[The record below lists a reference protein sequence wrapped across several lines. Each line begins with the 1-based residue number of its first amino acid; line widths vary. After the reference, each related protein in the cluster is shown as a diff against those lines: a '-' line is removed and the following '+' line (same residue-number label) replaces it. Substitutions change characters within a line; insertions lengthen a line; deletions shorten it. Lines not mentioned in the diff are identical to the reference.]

1 MITHSKPTI
10 EQDDIRAI
18 SDVLNTGQIAQGPMV
33 GKFEKELSKFIG
45 VKGGVATNSGTS
57 ALHLALLALDIKKGD
72 EVIIPSYVCTALLN
86 TINYVHAKPVIA
98 DINTEDFNISVAD
111 IEKKINYRTKAIIVP
126 HMFGLAADIDEILNF
141 GIPVIED
148 CAQSI
153 GATYKG
159 KMVGSFGVI
168 SMFSFYATKM
178 LATGEGGMV
187 VSNSDELLERM
198 RDLRDYDF
206 KSNYKVRYN
215 YKMTDMQ
222 AALGISQLSKLPTFI
237 DKRKLIARYYSEE
250 FSRLEVILPTAK
262 KYKEHIFYRYVI
274 KTIKDADIKR
284 CFDDFK
290 KKNVICD
297 SPVYKPLHVYL
308 GLSKKDFIN
317 TEEITNSAISIPI
330 YPSLTSNELNYISG
344 IVKDV
349 LK

>member
-1 MITHSKPTI
+1 M
-10 EQDDIRAI
+10 EQDDIKAV
-18 SDVLNTGQIAQGPMV
+18 SEVLDSGQIAQGPKV
-33 GKFEKELSKFIG
+33 VEFEKELSKFID

-57 ALHLALLALDIKKGD
+57 ALHLALLALDIKEGD

-86 TINYVHAKPVIA
+86 AINYVHAKPVIT
-98 DINTEDFNISVAD
+98 DINMEDFNMSVSD
-111 IEKKINYRTKAIIVP
+111 IEKKIDEKTKAIIVP

-141 GIPVIED
+141 GVPIIED

-168 SMFSFYATKM
+168 SIFSFYATKM
-178 LATGEGGMV
+178 LATGEGGMA

-198 RDLRDYDF
+198 RDLREYDF

-237 DKRKLIARYYSEE
+237 DKRKLIARYYSKE
-250 FSRLEVILPTAK
+250 FSRLEVVLPTTK
-262 KYKEHIFYRYVI
+262 KYKEHIFYRYVVR
-274 KTIKDADIKR
+274 TNKDTDIKK
-284 CFDDFK
+284 CFDGFK

-317 TEEITNSAISIPI
+317 TEEIMNSAISIPI
-330 YPSLTSNELNYISG
+330 YPSLTENEMNYVSS
-344 IVKDV
+344 IVKEV

>member
-18 SDVLNTGQIAQGPMV
+18 SEVLNTWQIAQGPTV
-33 GKFEKELSKFIG
+33 DKFEKELSEFIG

-57 ALHLALLALDIKKGD
+57 AIHLALLALDIKEGD

-98 DINTEDFNISVAD
+98 DINREDFNISVSD
-111 IEKKINYRTKAIIVP
+111 IEKKIDGKTKAIIIP
-126 HMFGLAADIDEILNF
+126 HMFGLAADIEEILNF
-141 GIPVIED
+141 GVPVIED

-159 KMVGSFGVI
+159 KKVGSFGVI
-168 SMFSFYATKM
+168 SIFSFYATKM
-178 LATGEGGMV
+178 LATGEGGMA

-198 RDLRDYDF
+198 RDLREYDF

-222 AALGISQLSKLPTFI
+222 AALGISQLSKLPTFV
-237 DKRKLIARYYSEE
+237 DKRRRIARYYSEE
-250 FSRLEVILPTAK
+250 FSNLGVILPTSK
-262 KYKEHIFYRYVI
+262 KHKEHIFYRYVVR
-274 KTIKDADIKR
+274 TNKDTDIKK
-284 CFDDFK
+284 CFNGFK

-317 TEEITNSAISIPI
+317 TEEIINSAISIPI
-330 YPSLTSNELNYISG
+330 YPSLTENEMNYVSS
-344 IVKDV
+344 IVKEV

>member
-1 MITHSKPTI
+1 M
-10 EQDDIRAI
+10 EQEDIKAV
-18 SDVLNTGQIAQGPMV
+18 SEVLDSRQIAQGPMV
-33 GKFEKELSKFIG
+33 DKFEKELSKFIS

-57 ALHLALLALDIKKGD
+57 ALHLALLALDIRKGD

-98 DINTEDFNISVAD
+98 DINMEDFNISVSA

-126 HMFGLAADIDEILNF
+126 HMFGLAADINEILNF
-141 GIPVIED
+141 GVSVIED

-153 GATYKG
+153 GATYRG
-159 KMVGSFGVI
+159 NMVGSFGVI
-168 SMFSFYATKM
+168 SIFSFYATKM
-178 LATGEGGMV
+178 LATGEGGMA

-198 RDLRDYDF
+198 MDLREYDF

-250 FSRLEVILPTAK
+250 FSNLGVILPTSK
-262 KYKEHIFYRYVI
+262 KHKEHIFYRYVVR
-274 KTIKDADIKR
+274 TNKDTDIKR
-284 CFDDFK
+284 YFSEFK

-297 SPVYKPLHVYL
+297 SPVYKPLHVYI
-308 GLSKKDFIN
+308 GLSKNDFIN
-317 TEEITNSAISIPI
+317 TEEIINSAISIPI
-330 YPSLTSNELNYISG
+330 YPSLTENEMNYVSS
-344 IVKDV
+344 IVKEV